1 MVGLWFATSHGFCK
15 WWITMGEITSEVCE
29 NHLIL
34 QILADGHIF
43 WMILDGFSCRVSI
56 PVLYWLVVVIVLEAM
71 KKSQSD
77 AKKLAQAE
85 AETQHLG

>member
-1 MVGLWFATSHGFCK
+1 MASAMVDYNGG
-15 WWITMGEITSEVCE
+15 ITSEVCE

-85 AETQHLG
+85 AETQHLGQRNGL